1 MQRVRRAA
9 VHAVTVLRAAH
20 LHTSTAMAKHGGV
33 PNRVIIIFMC
43 PPTVDTHR
51 GHYKLGSRSMRF
63 LFLRFPHPVNGC
75 LVLKLVQ

>member
-51 GHYKLGSRSMRF
+51 GH
-63 LFLRFPHPVNGC
+63 
-75 LVLKLVQ
+75 